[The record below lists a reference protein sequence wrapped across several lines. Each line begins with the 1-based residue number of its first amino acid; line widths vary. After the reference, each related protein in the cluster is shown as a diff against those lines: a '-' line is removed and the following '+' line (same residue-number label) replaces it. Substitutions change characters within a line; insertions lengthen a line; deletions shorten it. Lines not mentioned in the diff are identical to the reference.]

1 MFPRFGSKQRAVLA
15 AGVVCVLGVV
25 GVGYA
30 FGAIPGTGGVIQG
43 CYDGGGNLKVVNAL
57 PCPKNSTA
65 LSWNQAGPTGPA
77 GETGATGATG
87 APGPS
92 NLAALQGSPCTVNAR
107 PSSLD
112 VSVDSTSGAVSMV
125 CTPVY
130 EAKATITGGT
140 MDLVRIRDETSRVNH
155 DFSNVSTSASYLLPK
170 GRFTIV
176 GFEDGS
182 RSSGG
187 GHVFTY
193 TCPNGLV
200 YTADAY
206 TSDNGGTYYIGD
218 YCYTDHLTADFEVT
232 ATFSG

>member
-1 MFPRFGSKQRAVLA
+1 MLRRFGSKRRAVLA

-43 CYDGGGNLKVVNAL
+43 CYDSGGNLKVVNAL

-65 LSWNQAGPTGPA
+65 LSWNQTGPTGA
-77 GETGATGATG
+77 TGETGATGATG
-87 APGPS
+87 PPGPS

-130 EAKATITGGT
+130 EVKATVTGGT
-140 MDLVRIRDETSRVNH
+140 MDLIRITDYTSQRVDH
-155 DFSNVSTSASYLLPK
+155 DFFDVSTSASYLLPK
-170 GRFTIV
+170 GRFVAV

-182 RSSGG
+182 HSLGG
-187 GHVFTY
+187 GRSFTY
-193 TCPNGLV
+193 TCPDGVV
-200 YTADAY
+200 YSAEAH
-206 TSDNGGTYYIGD
+206 TSGNGGTYYDGD
-218 YCYTDHLTADFEVT
+218 NCHVDHLNADFEVSS
-232 ATFSG
+232 TFD